1 MESKIFLNLTEK
13 ILLETGIIVE
23 KIQYSTVQKFI
34 LEKSRLKNITEEEV
48 VKNILLDK
56 AEFEQLVGAVT
67 INETYFFREE
77 KQFLFLKDV
86 LFPKFYG
93 KKIKIWSA
101 ACSTGEEAFSLLAL
115 SLEMG
120 LDAEIYAT
128 DIDFTALEKLKN
140 GVFTKNSFR
149 IDGKMFHPLIEKH
162 GKFNGEGKFIF
173 DRDFVSRIKTVN
185 YNLMSREL
193 PSFAFDVDLVFL
205 RNVFIYFGEDSRV
218 KVFNKIASTLSE
230 DGCLFF
236 SMNEVGCI
244 SDGIVPDFMMRQ
256 RENYVFYFKR
266 TCRKQQKAENTEN
279 KKEKSENENKN
290 QFLRQSLRKNV
301 HRDFLEKKE
310 CRNKGIL
317 MAEINEKILRLVNEG
332 KFDEAEKT
340 ARLLSEDVSTK
351 AFSYFYH
358 GYIHYNLDDRQKA
371 ESLFETCRLLKP
383 DFWPAHFFHGL
394 VLKDIGKDENA
405 KKSFFKCRELLQ
417 NGGDDYSFFL
427 DSFSPAYIASICEKF
442 LT

>member
-1 MESKIFLNLTEK
+1 MNGEKLLDLSKK
-13 ILLETGIIVE
+13 VLLETGIIIE
-23 KIQYSTVQKFI
+23 KIQYGAMEKFI
-34 LEKSRLKNITEEEV
+34 AEKSRLKNLPEEDY
-48 VKNILLDK
+48 IMCLLSDR
-56 AEFEQLVGAVT
+56 AEFEQFICAIT

-115 SLEMG
+115 ALEMG

-162 GKFNGEGKFIF
+162 GKFDAEGKFIF

-185 YNLMSREL
+185 YNLMFGEL
-193 PSFAFDVDLVFL
+193 PSFAFDVNLVFL
-205 RNVFIYFGEDSRV
+205 RNVFIYFGEDNRV
-218 KVFNKIASTLSE
+218 KVLKKIASALSE
-230 DGCLFF
+230 EGCLFF

-256 RENYVFYFKR
+256 REDSVFYFKR
-266 TCRKQQKAENTEN
+266 TCRKEEKKENSEN
-279 KKEKSENENKN
+279 KKEKTENKN
-290 QFLRQSLRKNV
+290 QLLRQRSRKSV
-301 HRDFLEKKE
+301 HREFLEKKQ
-310 CRNKGIL
+310 CRNEGIL

>member
-1 MESKIFLNLTEK
+1 MENKFFLTLAEK
-13 ILLETGIIVE
+13 ILLETGIIIE

-48 VKNILLDK
+48 VKNILSDR
-56 AEFEQLVGAVT
+56 AEFEQLVGVVT

-140 GVFTKNSFR
+140 GVYTKNSFR

-162 GKFNGEGKFIF
+162 GKFDAEGKFIF

-185 YNLMSREL
+185 YNLMFGEL
-193 PSFAFDVDLVFL
+193 PSFAFDVNLVFL
-205 RNVFIYFGEDSRV
+205 RNVFIYFGEDNRA
-218 KVFNKIASTLSE
+218 KVLKKIASALSE
-230 DGCLFF
+230 EGCLFF

-256 RENYVFYFKR
+256 REDSVFYFKR

-371 ESLFETCRLLKP
+371 ETLFETCRLLKP

-405 KKSFFKCRELLQ
+405 KKSFLKCRELLQ
-417 NGGDDYSFFL
+417 NGCGDYGFFL